1 MNKNLVFFYNRVYLE
16 MLVICLL
23 SLTIMIASI
32 VWSYQNYND
41 NTRNSFAQYRGRT
54 IPIFDNTKELRKQK
68 IKYPQKLR

>member
-1 MNKNLVFFYNRVYLE
+1 MNKNLLYFYNRVYLE

-23 SLTIMIASI
+23 SLMIMIVSI

-41 NTRNSFAQYRGRT
+41 NTRNSFDQYRGRT
-54 IPIFDNTKELRKQK
+54 IPNFDNTNELRKQK

>member
-1 MNKNLVFFYNRVYLE
+1 
-16 MLVICLL
+16 
-23 SLTIMIASI
+23 MIASI

-68 IKYPQKLR
+68 IKYPQE

>member
-32 VWSYQNYND
+32 VWSYHNYNE
-41 NTRNSFAQYRGRT
+41 NTKNSFAQYRGRT

-68 IKYPQKLR
+68 IKYPQN